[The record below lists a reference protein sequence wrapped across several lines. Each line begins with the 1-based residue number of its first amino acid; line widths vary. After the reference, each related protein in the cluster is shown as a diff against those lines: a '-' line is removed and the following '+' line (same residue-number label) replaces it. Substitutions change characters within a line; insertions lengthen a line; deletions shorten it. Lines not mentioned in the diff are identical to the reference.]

1 MRKWGRNMFCTKC
14 GNQMEEGAAF
24 CAKCGNK
31 VGETPTAESPNVVIK
46 SKKECIH
53 AGFCQYL
60 QGFGMGATYSEL
72 ENYEEGQKGKV
83 YCEIVRS
90 TRDLL
95 GRTKKLRYGV
105 VINEVEADGNCVFQS
120 PDPQLF
126 TPMVKTKTVQRVLRF
141 KSLK

>member
-1 MRKWGRNMFCTKC
+1 
-14 GNQMEEGAAF
+14 MEEGAAF

-31 VGETPTAESPNVVIK
+31 VGEAPAAESQNVVIK

-60 QGFGMGATYSEL
+60 QVFGLNATYSEL
-72 ENYEEGQKGKV
+72 ENYEEGQDGKI

-90 TRDLL
+90 AKDRL
-95 GRTKKLRYGV
+95 GKTKKLRYGA

-120 PDPQLF
+120 PGPQLF